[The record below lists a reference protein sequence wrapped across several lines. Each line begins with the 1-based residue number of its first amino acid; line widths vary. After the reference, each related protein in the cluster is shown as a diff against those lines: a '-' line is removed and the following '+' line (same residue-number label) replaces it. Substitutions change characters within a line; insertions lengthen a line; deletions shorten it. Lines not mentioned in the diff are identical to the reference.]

1 MREHSGTHFKAMSNV
16 CAIALHRMKLSLAQ
30 FYGPA
35 LWVTAEVLG
44 VRAHWPLAQRRLFGQ
59 SVQ

>member
-1 MREHSGTHFKAMSNV
+1 MRGHRGAHFKAMSNV
-16 CAIALHRMKLSLAQ
+16 CAIAPHRMNLSLAQ

-44 VRAHWPLAQRRLFGQ
+44 VRAHRPLAQRWLFGQ
-59 SVQ
+59 SV